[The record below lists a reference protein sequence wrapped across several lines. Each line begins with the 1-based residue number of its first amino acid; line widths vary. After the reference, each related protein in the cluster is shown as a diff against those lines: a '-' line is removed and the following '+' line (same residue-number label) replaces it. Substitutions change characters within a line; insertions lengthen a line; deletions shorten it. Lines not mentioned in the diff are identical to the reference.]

1 MTEEKKKSTKPRKPR
16 AKKPKVT
23 QKQKQSQTVNIN
35 LASPKRRR
43 ASKKPVAEKKTA
55 VAAIPHI
62 YAPQSVSA
70 PAQVDYVR
78 IGDMIKTTAKSL
90 VQPEQ
95 VPDSSSKPV
104 ITKEDFIRIKEKP
117 VPPTEEPPVYAEAS
131 AYYPLPKRIN
141 VRKPLTDEQRE
152 RKRAADRERYIRK
165 RESMNGQLRTVP
177 SQEDLAKI

>member
-43 ASKKPVAEKKTA
+43 AAAQKKTA
-55 VAAIPHI
+55 VARTDIPHI

-104 ITKEDFIRIKEKP
+104 ITKNDFIRIKEKP
-117 VPPTEEPPVYAEAS
+117 VPPAEEPPVYAEAA

-141 VRKPLTDEQRE
+141 VRKPLSDEQRE

-165 RESMNGQLRTVP
+165 RETMNGQLRTVP